1 MVIQSA
7 LAAGERLDAASAL
20 VTIVG
25 DEGSATHP
33 HVRSMFVLDG
43 AEGSANAADALH
55 HLSML
60 HGRHPGVVD
69 HAAVRTAAN
78 AARVALFA
86 IGDSFLDERESL
98 SRLVVAAGP
107 IPSTPGQ
114 AASEASVV
122 HQRHA
127 IEMLARSDRQGCA
140 TGAALALAVDW
151 HAIRPILAACSRRF
165 GIDIPDTSLPDD
177 AALRTIAR
185 EACTDLAIE
194 RALLFGARQI
204 AAQHRALWDLLEARA
219 KARQHY

>member
-1 MVIQSA
+1 MVAQSA
-7 LAAGERLDAASAL
+7 LAAGAAFDAVSAL
-20 VTIVG
+20 VTIVA

-33 HVRSMFVLDG
+33 HVRSLFVLDG

-60 HGRHPGVVD
+60 HGRYPGVVD
-69 HAAVRTAAN
+69 HAGARTAADS
-78 AARVALFA
+78 ARVALFA
-86 IGDSFLDERESL
+86 IADAFAEEREAL

-140 TGAALALAVDW
+140 TGAALALAIDW
-151 HAIRPILAACSRRF
+151 HAIRPVLAACARRF
-165 GIDIPDTSLPDD
+165 GVEIKDTSITAP
-177 AALRTIAR
+177 AALGAVAR
-185 EACTDLAIE
+185 EACTGPAVE
-194 RALLFGARQI
+194 RALLFGTRQI

-219 KARQHY
+219 KARQNY

>member
-1 MVIQSA
+1 MVVQSA
-7 LAAGERLDAASAL
+7 LAADVRLDAASAL
-20 VTIVG
+20 VTIVA
-25 DEGSATHP
+25 DEGSTTHP
-33 HVRSMFVLDG
+33 HVRSLYTLEG

-69 HAAVRTAAN
+69 HAAARTASDS
-78 AARVALFA
+78 ARVALFA
-86 IGDSFLDERESL
+86 IGDNFLEERESL

-140 TGAALALAVDW
+140 TGAALALAIDW
-151 HAIRPILAACSRRF
+151 HAIRPVMAACARRF
-165 GIDIPDTSLPDD
+165 GVDLRDSAIPDHDTL
-177 AALRTIAR
+177 TGIAR
-185 EACTDLAIE
+185 DACTNSAIE

>member
-1 MVIQSA
+1 MVVQSA

-20 VTIVG
+20 VAIVG
-25 DEGSATHP
+25 DEGSVTHP
-33 HVRSMFVLDG
+33 HVRSLFVLDS
-43 AEGSANAADALH
+43 AESSANAADVLH

-69 HAAVRTAAN
+69 HAAARTAADD
-78 AARVALFA
+78 ARVALFA
-86 IGDSFLDERESL
+86 IADAFGKERETL

-140 TGAALALAVDW
+140 TGAALALTMDW
-151 HAIRPILAACSRRF
+151 HAVRPILAACARRF
-165 GIDIPDTSLPDD
+165 SVEIPETSLPTDD
-177 AALRTIAR
+177 ALVAIAH
-185 EACTDLAIE
+185 EACTNPAVE

>member
-1 MVIQSA
+1 MVAQSA
-7 LAAGERLDAASAL
+7 LAAGAGFDAVSAL
-20 VTIVG
+20 VTIVV

-33 HVRSMFVLDG
+33 HVRSLFVLDG

-69 HAAVRTAAN
+69 HAGARTAQDS
-78 AARVALFA
+78 ARVALFA
-86 IGDSFLDERESL
+86 IADSFIEERDAL

-140 TGAALALAVDW
+140 TGAALALAIDW
-151 HAIRPILAACSRRF
+151 HAIRLVMAACARRF
-165 GIDIPDTSLPDD
+165 GVEVKDTTIPVHD
-177 AALRTIAR
+177 ALGSIAR
-185 EACTDLAIE
+185 DACTNPAVE
-194 RALLFGARQI
+194 RALLFGVRQI

-219 KARQHY
+219 KARQYY

>member
-1 MVIQSA
+1 MVAQSA
-7 LAAGERLDAASAL
+7 LAAGAGFDAVSAL

-33 HVRSMFVLDG
+33 HVRSLFVLDG

-69 HAAVRTAAN
+69 HAAGRTAADS
-78 AARVALFA
+78 ARIALFA
-86 IGDSFLDERESL
+86 VADAFIEERESL

-140 TGAALALAVDW
+140 SGAAIALAIDW
-151 HAIRPILAACSRRF
+151 HAIRPVMTACAKRF
-165 GIDIPDTSLPDD
+165 GVEIKDSSISSPDVLS
-177 AALRTIAR
+177 RVAR
-185 EACTDLAIE
+185 EACTNPAVE
-194 RALLFGARQI
+194 RALLFGVRQI

-219 KARQHY
+219 KARQYY

>member
-1 MVIQSA
+1 MVAQSA
-7 LAAGERLDAASAL
+7 LAAGAGFDAVSAL

-33 HVRSMFVLDG
+33 HVRSLFVLDG
-43 AEGSANAADALH
+43 AEGSASAADALH

-60 HGRHPGVVD
+60 HGRYPGVVD
-69 HAAVRTAAN
+69 HASARTAADP
-78 AARVALFA
+78 ARVALFA
-86 IGDSFLDERESL
+86 IADSFAAERESL
-98 SRLVVAAGP
+98 GRLVVAAGP

-114 AASEASVV
+114 AASEASVI

-140 TGAALALAVDW
+140 TGAALALAIDW
-151 HAIRPILAACSRRF
+151 HAVRPIMAACARRF
-165 GIDIPDTSLPDD
+165 GVDLKDTTIPAQ
-177 AALRTIAR
+177 AALGTIAR
-185 EACTDLAIE
+185 EACTSSAIE